1 MSQVQTG
8 EKIRGLFRGCGLER
22 APPSPSGRPG
32 ITLWKEWNVGNSSKS
47 KVSVIELGA
56 VIKVMVQRYLFVGA
70 LMARH

>member
-8 EKIRGLFRGCGLER
+8 EKIRGFFRGCGLEK
-22 APPSPSGRPG
+22 APTPRRPG
-32 ITLWKEWNVGNSSKS
+32 ITLWKDWNVGNSSKS

-56 VIKVMVQRYLFVGA
+56 VIKVTVQRYLFVGA